1 MRPIM
6 SNEPVP
12 EENVA
17 RRPATTEPML
27 QALLRLPEKAQWL
40 TTFLTTLGKTMTG
53 VYILHYLIFGVLAA
67 AIRIQTLGDKL
78 LVIALTLIFSMALSL
93 LLLRIPGVRKLI
105 SL

>member
-1 MRPIM
+1 MPD
-6 SNEPVP
+6 
-12 EENVA
+12 
-17 RRPATTEPML
+17 
-27 QALLRLPEKAQWL
+27 KAQWL

-53 VYILHYLIFGVLAA
+53 VYILHYLLAA
-67 AIRIQTLGDKL
+67 AIRFQTLGDKL